1 MKKLLV
7 VAIVAIFSMT
17 ASAQNSAAAAEP
29 SSVQLTK
36 KELTPEQQEALQK
49 VKVAAK
55 DARERKKALK
65 AAKASGDQAAVETAK
80 ADVKAEKK
88 KLKAEVKA
96 AQATGVK
103 APMKKI
109 AKQRKAKQE

>member
-1 MKKLLV
+1 MKKLFV
-7 VAIVAIFSMT
+7 VAIVAFFSMT
-17 ASAQNSAAAAEP
+17 SFAQTNTAASEP

-49 VKVAAK
+49 VKSAAK
-55 DARERKKALK
+55 DARDRKKALK
-65 AAKASGDQAAVETAK
+65 AAKASGDQAAVDAAK
-80 ADVKAEKK
+80 VDLKAEKK
-88 KLKAEVKA
+88 KVKAEVKA